1 MIQYDKNIDN
11 LLCFLSNIFNLT
23 KNRKNYHTHHDYHDL
38 CHNYNNIYLCQR
50 PESRKSLS
58 QFHQSRNHHLWT
70 CNQLQVQKVVNC
82 KFKKLLN
89 KSLFNS
95 NHTCCE
101 FSKNLD
107 FFEVEGVSAIVH
119 LHQNISAS
127 QCGLVPLDG
136 WVVWW
141 VGG

>member
-1 MIQYDKNIDN
+1 MITIITRIMII
-11 LLCFLSNIFNLT
+11 IFFT
-23 KNRKNYHTHHDYHDL
+23 FATIITIIIYYHYL
-38 CHNYNNIYLCQR
+38 CHNYHNLYLCQR

-127 QCGLVPLDG
+127 QCGLLG
-136 WVVWW
+136 GW